1 LSPLTMEALQMMKF
15 YYKKERL
22 NFTLGWMTAEKE
34 MIDDLPDEE
43 LTVSLLKGDQ
53 KAMDTIMG
61 SIKID
66 EGKLKDMR
74 PIENLNDEEKPE
86 N

>member
-1 LSPLTMEALQMMKF
+1 MLKF

-22 NFTLGWMTAEKE
+22 NFTLGWMMAEKE
-34 MIDDLPDEE
+34 MIDDLPKED
-43 LTVSLLKGDQ
+43 LMMSFVKGDQ
-53 KAMDTIMG
+53 KAMETVMQ

-66 EGKLKDMR
+66 KGKLEDMQ
-74 PIENLNDEEKPE
+74 PIEVDKEKLE

>member
-1 LSPLTMEALQMMKF
+1 MLKF

-34 MIDDLPDEE
+34 MIDNLPEEDLMMSF
-43 LTVSLLKGDQ
+43 VKGDQ
-53 KAMDTIMG
+53 KAMETVMQ
-61 SIKID
+61 SIEID
-66 EGKLKDMR
+66 EGKLEDMQ
-74 PIENLNDEEKPE
+74 PIEVDKEKLE